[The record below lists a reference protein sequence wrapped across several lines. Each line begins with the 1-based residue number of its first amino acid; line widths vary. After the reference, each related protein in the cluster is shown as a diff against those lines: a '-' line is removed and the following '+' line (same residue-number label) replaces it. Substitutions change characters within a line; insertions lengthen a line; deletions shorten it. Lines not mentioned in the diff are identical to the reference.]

1 MEQLKRE
8 NERLRALV
16 KALQDQNDK
25 AIEELRTLRAA
36 FETYVASTTGSSHP
50 PGPGAPAPP

>member
-8 NERLRALV
+8 NTRLRELV

-25 AIEELRTLRAA
+25 AIEELRTLRAS
-36 FETYVASTTGSSHP
+36 FEAYVASTSGS
-50 PGPGAPAPP
+50 

>member
-16 KALQDQNDK
+16 NDK
-25 AIEELRTLRAA
+25 AIEELRTLRAS
-36 FETYVASTTGSSHP
+36 FEAYVASTSGN
-50 PGPGAPAPP
+50 

>member
-16 KALQDQNDK
+16 QALQQQNDK
-25 AIEELRTLRAA
+25 AVEELRTLRAS
-36 FETYVASTTGSSHP
+36 FEAYVASTSGS
-50 PGPGAPAPP
+50 